1 MLSPLNRIDRLIAE
15 SEARI
20 EEQYALIAIYEQ
32 AGMSTVESKKRL
44 RDFEDSLKA
53 YRDARASVVE
63 VRKLL
68 DEGGSLGL

>member
-53 YRDARASVVE
+53 YRDTRASIVE